1 MVYCLV
7 LTSDTAI
14 GLSCCDEQAEAE
26 RYSMRAFSEKNRK
39 SRATQAAEGVAR
51 SLAAVDVLACLLKQR
66 YRQAL
71 AIRKPLF
78 PLDTRYYPSS
88 SRQSRGGGRWY
99 GNGGGVY
106 VWC

>member
-51 SLAAVDVLACLLKQR
+51 SLAAVDVLACLLA
-66 YRQAL
+66 QA
-71 AIRKPLF
+71 AILTS
-78 PLDTRYYPSS
+78 TRNMEASLPS
-88 SRQSRGGGRWY
+88 GH
-99 GNGGGVY
+99 
-106 VWC
+106 